1 MSYLD
6 LPRLHFS
13 GLFYTGPSTI
23 NNITENYIPTTVLEN
38 APDQYNPSPQV
49 AGWNP
54 TGVAQ
59 WWLEQCSVLSA
70 VGPAG
75 NEITS
80 SGDDLV
86 IGALV
91 QSPSPT
97 TPMSDGATGYYDIA
111 KMVDLDPDQ
120 QGRSALYGVR
130 ISVTLPSGAGF
141 QGLLTV
147 AELRQLNG
155 RIAGAQGS
163 YGAVGNWMGTL
174 QDVVWS
180 GDISTS
186 PILTALQT
194 AATEGLA
201 VKLTA
206 DLHQNNQANI
216 FTAGDLFCY
225 GRVLGSIGP
234 ALAGELSQ
242 VVPGRCIQTYP
253 PPQPPTPPQPPAAV
267 TEALQQAP
275 GARLLQGRDLVV
287 SKLAAI
293 PVAAATAITAQPPTP
308 WNPAF
313 CVIRGNP
320 PGAFLHLDIGGCLLL
335 QSTGTGQ
342 TFHSDGTF
350 VVSDG
355 IEAGVLNPASQ
366 QFTPFSSG
374 ALSFTERYVPLTSP
388 SKNCEQVNNS
398 GVFTVSLTAADVS
411 LAAATP
417 IAIAVNGTVV
427 AAEFSGGYW
436 IDVAVASQRLQCGG
450 TNGETQIMVRQ
461 WGQPVVGFAPPLSAW
476 WVQLFEWILVGGQ
489 WTNPPTL
496 PSSND
501 LALSFTTTDTNG
513 LATVTTT
520 IDVPDL
526 TLPAIRVPL
535 DSYMYYASMTDP
547 DGNAIGDGPGGG
559 VSLSVLLWN
568 TYQAPASPTWADV
581 SPVMAAYAR
590 LYPGMKS
597 ILDISDPTTVSGFA
611 PVILGRMK
619 ADVTDPAFMPVTRD
633 LSPTKTQMVLQ
644 WLASQPGA

>member
-23 NNITENYIPTTVLEN
+23 NNTTQNYIPSTDLED
-38 APDQYNPSPQV
+38 APNQYDPNV

-59 WWLEQCSVLSA
+59 WWLEECSVLSA
-70 VGPAG
+70 VGTAG

-80 SGDDLV
+80 STDDPV
-86 IGALV
+86 IGASVL
-91 QSPSPT
+91 SPSPT
-97 TPMSDGATGYYDIA
+97 TPMSDGATGFYDIA

-130 ISVTLPSGAGF
+130 ISVTLPNGAGF

-155 RIAGAQGS
+155 RIAGAQSS

-180 GDISTS
+180 GDIAASS
-186 PILTALQT
+186 MLSALRT
-194 AATEGLA
+194 NATEGLA
-201 VKLTA
+201 VKLTV
-206 DLHQNNQANI
+206 DLHQNNQANV

-242 VVPGRCIQTYP
+242 VVPGRCVQTYP
-253 PPQPPTPPQPPAAV
+253 PPAPPTPPQPPAAV
-267 TEALQQAP
+267 VAEASASS
-275 GARLLQGRDLVV
+275 ARLLQGRDLVV
-287 SKLAAI
+287 SKLAAT
-293 PVAAATAITAQPPTP
+293 PVAAEAAIAAQPPAP

-313 CVIRGNP
+313 CVIRSNP
-320 PGAFLHLDIGGCLLL
+320 PGAFLHIDIGGCTLL
-335 QSTGTGQ
+335 QSTGSGQ

-355 IEAGVLNPASQ
+355 IEVGVMNPASQ
-366 QFTPFSSG
+366 QFTPLTNG
-374 ALSFTERYVPLTSP
+374 ALSLTGRYVPLTSP
-388 SKNCEQVNNS
+388 SKNCVEVNNS
-398 GVFTVSLTAADVS
+398 GVFTITLTASDVT

-427 AAEFSGGYW
+427 AAEFSSGYW
-436 IDVAVASQRLQCGG
+436 IDVDVASQRLQCGG

-461 WGQPVVGFAPPLSAW
+461 WGQPVVGVAPPLSAW
-476 WVQLFEWILVGGQ
+476 WVQLFQWILVGGQ

-496 PSSND
+496 PVSND
-501 LALSFTTTDTNG
+501 LALSFTTTDSNG
-513 LATVTTT
+513 LASVTTT
-520 IDVPDL
+520 IDVADM

-535 DSYMYYASMTDP
+535 DSYMYYVSMTDP
-547 DGNAIGDGPGGG
+547 DGNAIGDGAGGG

-568 TYQAPASPTWADV
+568 PYQAPTNPTWADV
-581 SPVMAAYAR
+581 GPVMASYAR

-597 ILDISDPTTVSGFA
+597 ILDIGDPTTVSGYA
-611 PVILGRMK
+611 PVILARMK
-619 ADVTDPAFMPVTRD
+619 ASISDPAFMPVTRD

-644 WLASQPGA
+644 WLAGQSEQVTS